1 MGASSPGE
9 ELSRTRPSPGGSS
22 ERTKNHAPKMGS
34 DQWLF
39 QISSDADEHAERS
52 ALSTIFER
60 TRGRDSG
67 QVDKRIIHILFQLNM
82 L

>member
-22 ERTKNHAPKMGS
+22 ERTKNHAPNMGS

-39 QISSDADEHAERS
+39 QISSDADKHAERS
-52 ALSTIFER
+52 VLSTIFEP
-60 TRGRDSG
+60 TQGTDSG
-67 QVDKRIIHILFQLNM
+67 QVDKSIIRTLF
-82 L
+82 

>member
-22 ERTKNHAPKMGS
+22 EHTENHAPKMGS

-39 QISSDADEHAERS
+39 QTSDADEHAEHS
-52 ALSTIFER
+52 VLSTIFEQ
-60 TRGRDSG
+60 TQGKDLG
-67 QVDKRIIHILFQLNM
+67 QVDKSIIHKLF
-82 L
+82 